1 MSATPR
7 RRPRPDSRRA
17 EWASLGDDPLWY
29 KDAIIYELPV
39 RSFFDGDGDGAGDF
53 RGLTQRLDYL
63 QELGVTALWLL
74 PFCASPGKDGGY
86 DISDFT
92 AIHPA
97 YGTLKDFKTFA
108 REAHRRGLRVI
119 TELVVNHTS
128 DQHPWFQNARRDR
141 PDGRWRQ
148 YYVWSDNPEKYRGVR
163 IIFKDFEPSNWSW
176 DPVAKA
182 YYWHRFYAHQPDL
195 NFDHAPVR
203 RAVRQVLDFWLGL
216 GVDGLRLD
224 AIPYLFEREGTNC
237 ENLPE
242 THSFLRE
249 LRSHVDQRFRN
260 RMLLAEA
267 NMWPEDAALYFGDGD
282 ECHMAFHFP
291 LMPRLFMAIRR
302 EDRFPIIDI
311 LQQTPPIPDTAQWA
325 LFLRNHDE
333 LTLEMVTDED
343 RDYMYRVF
351 AHDPQA
357 RINLGIRRRLAPLL
371 GNDRGKI
378 ELMNSLLFSMPGTP
392 VLYYGDEIGMG
403 DNFYLGDRNGVRTP
417 MQWSADRNAG
427 FSRANPQRLWLPIVI
442 DPAHHYEAVNVEAQ
456 QNDPFSLLWWT
467 KRLISF
473 RKRFQVFGRGTI
485 EFLPSENRKV
495 LTFVRRYR
503 AQSVLVTANLSRF
516 SQHVDLDLSAFRGAV
531 PVELFGQTQFPPVG
545 DAPYHLTLGPYGF
558 YWFDLDARAANGPVG
573 SVRCEATLPDLRV
586 AESWDSVFRGRARA
600 ELEAAL
606 PAYLQTRRWFGGR
619 TRNLQA
625 VELQDV
631 LPLPPSGASPGS
643 LVFAQVT
650 YRDGEP
656 ETYILPLTWVPGEQ
670 KPQSADRD
678 AAVARLAV
686 DERDGLLVDGTA
698 DPRIASALLRLVA
711 RGGRIEAGGS
721 TVLAAPTPP
730 FRELLASA
738 GDELDPSPVR
748 AEQSNSS
755 VVFGDLFILKLFR
768 RCEEGTNPDL
778 EIGRFL
784 TEDRNFPNIAPV
796 AGTIEYRRGHSQP
809 STLAILHSYLP
820 NEADGWQ
827 YTLDTLGH
835 YYEEALARR
844 TERAAPVPRAPLF
857 ALAEDELPEV
867 ARDRIGLF
875 LADVR
880 LLGQRT
886 SEMHLALADGADR
899 VAFAPEPF
907 NDFHRQ
913 ALYQAV
919 LALLNET
926 LPTLRQRLS
935 ALPPE
940 ARAAAGS
947 VLEREPAIRRTLR
960 LVRERKIEALRV
972 RCHGHYHLGQVLY
985 TGKDFVI
992 IDFEGQPAQP
1002 LGVRQLK
1009 QPVLRDVAR
1018 MLRSLQAAADEALLG
1033 PRATSRPEDRTALE
1047 PWERCWWAWASAAFL
1062 GGYLGVVESISLLP
1076 RHPEERQILLDA
1088 YLLEAA
1094 LTELGQALRER
1105 PERARSP
1112 LRGILGIVPME

>member
-1 MSATPR
+1 MSRAS
-7 RRPRPDSRRA
+7 RPRTRSAARVERA
-17 EWASLGDDPLWY
+17 PLEDDPLWY
-29 KDAIIYELPV
+29 KDAIIYEVHV
-39 RSFFDGDGDGAGDF
+39 RSFLDGDGDGAGDF

-74 PFCASPGKDGGY
+74 PFCASPGKDDGY
-86 DISDFT
+86 DIADFT
-92 AIHPA
+92 AIHPT
-97 YGTLKDFKTFA
+97 YGTLRDFKAFL

-128 DQHPWFQNARRDR
+128 DQHLWFQNARRDR
-141 PDGRWRQ
+141 PGGPWRN
-148 YYVWSDNPEKYRGVR
+148 YYVWSDTPEKYRDVR

-195 NFDHAPVR
+195 NFDNPRVR
-203 RAVRQVLDFWLGL
+203 RAVRQVLDFWLDL

-224 AIPYLFEREGTNC
+224 AIPYLFERDGTNC
-237 ENLPE
+237 ENLAE
-242 THSFLRE
+242 THAFLKD
-249 LRSHVDQRFRN
+249 LRRHVDGRFRN

-267 NMWPEDAALYFGDGD
+267 NMWPEDAASYFGDGD

-302 EDRFPIIDI
+302 EDRFPIVDI

-378 ELMNSLLFSMPGTP
+378 ELMGSLLFSMPGTP

-442 DPAHHYEAVNVEAQ
+442 DPAYHYEAVNVETQ
-456 QNDPFSLLWWT
+456 ENNPYSLLWWT

-473 RKRFQVFGRGTI
+473 RKRTHVFGRGAI
-485 EFLPSENRKV
+485 EFLHSENRKV
-495 LTFVRRYR
+495 LSFVRSYR
-503 AQSVLVTANLSRF
+503 EESVLVVANLSRF
-516 SQHVDLDLSAFRGAV
+516 SQHVDLDLSTFRGAT
-531 PVELFGQTQFPPVG
+531 PVELFGQTRFPPVG
-545 DAPYHLTLGPYGF
+545 DGPYHLTLGPYGY
-558 YWFDLDARAANGPVG
+558 YWFALDAKAATGHG
-573 SVRCEATLPDLRV
+573 GAGRDEGRLPSLRV
-586 AESWDSVFRGRARA
+586 AGSWEAVFRGRARTN
-600 ELEAAL
+600 LEAAL
-606 PAYLQTRRWFGGR
+606 PSYLATRRWFGGR
-619 TRNLQA
+619 GRSLQS
-625 VELQDV
+625 VEIQDV
-631 LPLPPSGASPGS
+631 VPLPPSSAPPGYLT
-643 LVFAQVT
+643 LVQAT

-656 ETYILPLTWVPGEQ
+656 ETYVLPVAWVGG
-670 KPQSADRD
+670 DRTPDAPESD
-678 AAVARLAV
+678 AAVARLTV
-686 DERDGLLVDGTA
+686 DDLDGLLVDGIW
-698 DPRIASALLRLVA
+698 DVRVASALLRLVA
-711 RGGRIEAGGS
+711 RGARIETPGS
-721 TVLAAPTPP
+721 SMIAAPTPP

-738 GDELDPSPVR
+738 GDALEPSPLR

-768 RCEEGTNPDL
+768 RCEEGTNPEL

-796 AGTIEYRRGHSQP
+796 AGAIEYRRGRAQP
-809 STLAILHSYLP
+809 ATLAILQSYLP
-820 NEADGWQ
+820 NEADAWQ
-827 YTLDTLGH
+827 YTLDTLGR
-835 YYEEALARR
+835 YYEDALARR
-844 TERAAPVPRAPLF
+844 AELAAAPLVRAPLF
-857 ALAEDELPEV
+857 TLAGGELPEV
-867 ARDRIGLF
+867 ARERIGLF
-875 LADVR
+875 LEEVR

-886 SEMHLALADGADR
+886 GELHLALAADAGR
-899 VAFAPEPF
+899 TAFAPEPF
-907 NDFHRQ
+907 TDFHRQ
-913 ALYQAV
+913 ALYQTM
-919 LALLNET
+919 LGLLNQT
-926 LPTLRQRLS
+926 LPALRQQLT
-935 ALPPE
+935 ALPGDVRVV
-940 ARAAAGS
+940 ADA
-947 VLEREPAIRRTLR
+947 VLEREAVIRRKLR

-985 TGKDFVI
+985 TGKDFII
-992 IDFEGQPAQP
+992 IDFEGQPTRP

-1009 QPVLRDVAR
+1009 QAALRDVAS
-1018 MLRSLQAAADEALLG
+1018 MLRSFHAAADEALLG
-1033 PRATSRPEDRTALE
+1033 PTATSRPEDRPALE
-1047 PWERCWWAWASAAFL
+1047 PWARCWRAWVSCTFL
-1062 GGYLGVVESISLLP
+1062 RAYARVVDQTLLLP
-1076 RHPEERQILLDA
+1076 RDPEERQILLDA
-1088 YLLEAA
+1088 YLLETA
-1094 LTELGQALRER
+1094 LTELGEAVRHR

-1112 LRGILGIVPME
+1112 LRGILEVLEAE